1 MGRRKGTSVL
11 LETGAQLTGIAA
23 WAVGIME
30 MLGGLGA
37 ALLIALENL
46 FPPLPSEVIL
56 PLAGF
61 SAGTGTAGLT
71 LWSAERTCL
80 STSP

>member
-1 MGRRKGTSVL
+1 
-11 LETGAQLTGIAA
+11 
-23 WAVGIME
+23 ME

-61 SAGTGTAGLT
+61 SFATTVTNGF
-71 LWSAERTCL
+71 
-80 STSP
+80 